1 MDGCVAGTACR
12 GDDFVFYNETNVF
25 SGTSPNDSSGNVSA
39 QGPIRQA
46 DAQCALFRFVF
57 YGIVCFVICLVGF
70 VGNII
75 SFVVFRRDKSS
86 PAASFIL
93 QALAVAD
100 NAFLL
105 LWLGHYPLHSSG
117 RFDQLPKSFH
127 TVIEYLRVYTFPLL
141 YMAQT
146 QTIWLTV
153 AVALNR
159 FTAVCFPY
167 RAHRYR
173 IVTSAFVPRIQV
185 PHCCFCFPY
194 RAHMYC
200 IVTSAFVPRIQVPH
214 CYFCFPYRAHR
225 YRIVTSASRTAHTV
239 IVDI

>member
-1 MDGCVAGTACR
+1 M
-12 GDDFVFYNETNVF
+12 
-25 SGTSPNDSSGNVSA
+25 
-39 QGPIRQA
+39 
-46 DAQCALFRFVF
+46 
-57 YGIVCFVICLVGF
+57 
-70 VGNII
+70 
-75 SFVVFRRDKSS
+75 
-86 PAASFIL
+86 L

-127 TVIEYLRVYTFPLL
+127 TVMLYLRVYTFPLL

-167 RAHRYR
+167 RAHRY
-173 IVTSAFVPRIQV
+173 
-185 PHCCFCFPY
+185 H
-194 RAHMYC
+194 
-200 IVTSAFVPRIQVPH
+200 
-214 CYFCFPYRAHR
+214 
-225 YRIVTSASRTAHTV
+225 IVTSASRTAHTGTALLLLLPV
-239 IVDI
+239 PRTQVPHCYFCSIVHGKRVKYGCDCLNLLVLSVVHGKRVKCGCGCLNLLLVLSIFTGNG